1 MAVRA
6 RDLSFGNGLFDMLIE
21 HFEKRGLQAGRIDI
35 EGNDVVIE
43 AAPNT
48 DWFFDPRGKARLRN
62 VPSVALSTQTPVF
75 ALQAKVSAGF
85 GSRFDGGT
93 IFVQASDTAWAK
105 IAFEYSPQ
113 HVPTIVS
120 VVTKDVSDDCD
131 GPSFEKEAVYLRL
144 SAQDGTFA
152 FHFSET
158 GSNWRFLR
166 WFSLSYDSGPL
177 TIGLSAQSPLGNG
190 CRVRFS
196 DISLTHNPITDL
208 RDGS

>member
-1 MAVRA
+1 
-6 RDLSFGNGLFDMLIE
+6 MLIE
-21 HFEKRGLQAGRIDI
+21 RFEKRCPQAGRIDF
-35 EGNDVVIE
+35 EGNNAAIE
-43 AAPNT
+43 AGSNT
-48 DWFFDPRGKARLRN
+48 DWFFDPRGSAKLRN
-62 VPSVALSTQTPVF
+62 VPSMAMSIEAPVF
-75 ALQAKVSAGF
+75 VLQAKVSVDF

-93 IFVQASDTAWAK
+93 IFVQASEDAWAK

-113 HVPTIVS
+113 HIPTIVS

-144 SAQDGTFA
+144 SAQDGAFA

-158 GSNWRFLR
+158 GHHWRFLR
-166 WFSLSYDSGPL
+166 WFSLPRGSGPL

-196 DISLTHNPITDL
+196 DIRLSYDPVSDL

>member
-1 MAVRA
+1 
-6 RDLSFGNGLFDMLIE
+6 MLIE
-21 HFEKRGLQAGRIDI
+21 RFEKRGPQAGRIDFD
-35 EGNDVVIE
+35 GNDAVIE
-43 AAPNT
+43 AGPNT
-48 DWFFDPRGKARLRN
+48 DWFFDPRGKAKLRN
-62 VPSVALSTQTPVF
+62 VPSMAMSIEAPVF
-75 ALQAKVSAGF
+75 SLQAKVTADF

-93 IFVQASDTAWAK
+93 IFVQASEDTWAK

-113 HVPTIVS
+113 HIPTIVS
-120 VVTKDVSDDCD
+120 VVTKGVSDDCD

-144 SAQDGTFA
+144 SAQDGAFA

-158 GSNWRFLR
+158 GSHWHFLR
-166 WFSLSYDSGPL
+166 WFSLPRGSGPL

-196 DISLTHNPITDL
+196 DIRLSYDPIPDL

>member
-1 MAVRA
+1 MEVDVRV
-6 RDLSFGNGLFDMLIE
+6 LIE
-21 HFEKRGLQAGRIDI
+21 RFEKRCLQAGRIDF
-35 EGNDVVIE
+35 EGNNAVIE
-43 AAPNT
+43 AGPNT
-48 DWFFDPRGKARLRN
+48 DWFFDPRGNAKLRN
-62 VPSVALSTQTPVF
+62 VPSMAMSIEAPVF

-93 IFVQASDTAWAK
+93 IFVQASDNAWAK

-144 SAQDGTFA
+144 SAQDGAFA

-166 WFSLSYDSGPL
+166 WFSLPRGSGPL
-177 TIGLSAQSPLGNG
+177 TIGLSAQSPLGKG

-196 DISLTHNPITDL
+196 DISLSHDPIADL